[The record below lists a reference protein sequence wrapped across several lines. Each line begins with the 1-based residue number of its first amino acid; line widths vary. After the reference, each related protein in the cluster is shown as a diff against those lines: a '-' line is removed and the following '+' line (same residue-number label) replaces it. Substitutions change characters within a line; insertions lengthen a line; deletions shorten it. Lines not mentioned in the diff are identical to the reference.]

1 MTIFKY
7 IFNRRDWHFA
17 GNIMDNNF
25 LFYIEDISNFILQPN
40 ITNQISI
47 MSEYDLYNIWLQSR
61 NYEELPVE
69 LTLSLLDYI
78 LDIKQMDKQI
88 FKENLTK
95 I

>member
-1 MTIFKY
+1 
-7 IFNRRDWHFA
+7 
-17 GNIMDNNF
+17 MDNNF